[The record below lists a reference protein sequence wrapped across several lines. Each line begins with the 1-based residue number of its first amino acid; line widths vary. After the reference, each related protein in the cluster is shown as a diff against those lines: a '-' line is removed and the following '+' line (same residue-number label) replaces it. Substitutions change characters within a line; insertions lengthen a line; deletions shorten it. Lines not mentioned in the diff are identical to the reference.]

1 MCAKWQSSALGWCYW
16 IAFKVATSNTVLCVS
31 LSFLT
36 HPRVLAIKLHWK
48 MNLWNRA
55 FLWRGMTKIPPHLT
69 VDFDLLWDLRVDP
82 SLSSVLCHYIL
93 AKEYHKTTF
102 EFKFFMILH
111 MTSQCMLGV
120 MSRKI
125 TVPELMAHA
134 LVLLVFDNGNI
145 SAALTIEA
153 KTIWPTF
160 YGRHFQMNFLEWK
173 LLHLNLNQIEI
184 YSI

>member
-1 MCAKWQSSALGWCYW
+1 MTVKRTRLVLLDCIQGYAGR
-16 IAFKVATSNTVLCVS
+16 ATSNTVLCVS

-102 EFKFFMILH
+102 EFK
-111 MTSQCMLGV
+111 LG
-120 MSRKI
+120 
-125 TVPELMAHA
+125 
-134 LVLLVFDNGNI
+134 
-145 SAALTIEA
+145 
-153 KTIWPTF
+153 
-160 YGRHFQMNFLEWK
+160 K
-173 LLHLNLNQIEI
+173 LLMNYVSPFYDTAYDVTMYAGSYVQKNNSTRTYGTRSCLIGVR
-184 YSI
+184 